1 MCRFTPRA
9 LEVDRMPCYNRQHFR
24 YHSQVSL
31 SGVRPIQFVRTQI
44 RNAQSLILLV
54 LVAVALTWLI
64 SGRDGATAAFQS
76 PNPFES
82 ELLTP
87 TVEPS
92 AFPTATATLS
102 PTPTLVPTMEATP
115 APTLSPTP
123 LGFLPPPT
131 LTSPGTP
138 VPEGPPSSLPDE
150 LPVRVAPTEP
160 PPPEQIAGRP
170 LTSPTTTLAGL
181 IDQGVLAMGYLWLC
195 CGVLA
200 LVGVGGALIWFLRR
214 SRRG

>member
-1 MCRFTPRA
+1 
-9 LEVDRMPCYNRQHFR
+9 MPCYNRQHFTGNHTLM
-24 YHSQVSL
+24 YL
-31 SGVRPIQFVRTQI
+31 PGVRPIQFVRTQI
-44 RNAQSLILLV
+44 RNAKSLVLLV
-54 LVAVALTWLI
+54 LVAAALTWLI

-76 PNPFES
+76 PSPFES

-87 TVEPS
+87 TAEPS
-92 AFPTATATLS
+92 AFPTVTATLS
-102 PTPTLVPTMEATP
+102 PTPTLVPTLEATP

-138 VPEGPPSSLPDE
+138 VPEGAPSLLPDE

-160 PPPEQIAGRP
+160 PPPEETDGWPQ
-170 LTSPTTTLAGL
+170 TSPATTLARL